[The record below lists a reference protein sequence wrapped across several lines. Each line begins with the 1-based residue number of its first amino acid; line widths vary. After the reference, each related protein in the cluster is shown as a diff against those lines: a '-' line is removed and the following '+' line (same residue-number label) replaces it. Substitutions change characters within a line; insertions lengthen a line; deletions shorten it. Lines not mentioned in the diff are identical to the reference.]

1 MKVIG
6 NVLDITP
13 QRDSRHQG
21 VEVHLDTVEY
31 LTSKK
36 DGRYYQDFEYEVELE
51 TPLVLTGDCL
61 ARTDARKPKDG
72 EYEFKVF
79 DKVGEEY
86 VLNPDKKLYL
96 TLEYDFDDDVTILS
110 SAYYSVTLSNEEFT
124 KFKTEQE
131 KEKSRK
137 NWKGRKKS

>member
-6 NVLDITP
+6 NVLDITTT
-13 QRDSRHQG
+13 RDSRHKD
-21 VEVHLDTVEY
+21 VEVYLDSIEY

-36 DGRYYQDFEYEVELE
+36 DGRYYQDFEYLEELE
-51 TPLVLTGDCL
+51 TPLVITGDCL
-61 ARTDARKPKDG
+61 ARVSGKKPDDG

-79 DKVGEEY
+79 DKEGEEY
-86 VLNPDKKLYL
+86 VHNPNKQLFL
-96 TLEYDFDDDVTILS
+96 TLEYDFDENLTILS
-110 SAYYSVTLSNEEFT
+110 SAYYSVSMPNEEFT
-124 KFKTEQE
+124 KFKTERE

>member
-6 NVLDITP
+6 NILDIST
-13 QRDSRHQG
+13 QRDSRHQNI
-21 VEVHLDTVEY
+21 EVYLDDIEY

-36 DGRYYQDFEYEVELE
+36 DGRYYQDFEYLVELE
-51 TPLVLTGDCL
+51 TPLVITGDCL
-61 ARTDARKPKDG
+61 ARVSGKKPQDG

-79 DKVGEEY
+79 DREGEEY
-86 VLNPDKKLYL
+86 VHNPAKQLFL
-96 TLEYDFDDDVTILS
+96 TLEYDFDEDLIILS
-110 SAYYSVTLSNEEFT
+110 SAYYSVTLPNDEFE
-124 KFKTEQE
+124 KFRTEQE